1 MNRTLATLCTLGIMT
16 VLCFAHADDTIITT
30 KVYGAELPGKYKHP
44 ASITELDNRDLYI
57 AYYGGGGEYKDDSR
71 VWGGR
76 RKKGETTWSSPV
88 CIADTPF
95 LGEGNPVV
103 WQAPDGLVWLF
114 YVQRYGNTWSDSRVK
129 AKISRDGANT
139 WSDSVMIAFE
149 PGMMA
154 RGRPIVLND
163 GDYLLPLYHETGH
176 DRENV
181 GADTV
186 SLFLRHDPETR
197 IWTPTKGIPSRTGN
211 LQAEPVQ
218 ISDDHLVAYI
228 RRGGGYEPIDN
239 GYLVRSESRDGGRT
253 WSNGIDSQFP
263 NPNAAVSFIKL
274 ENGHLLLVYN
284 DNMNDRTPLTVAIS
298 TDNDKTYPHRRNIAE
313 GRNSFAYPMA
323 IQAKDGTIHVVY
335 TTNGRRTIMLA
346 TFQESAILARE
357 PK

>member
-1 MNRTLATLCTLGIMT
+1 MSRTLATLCMLGIM
-16 VLCFAHADDTIITT
+16 VVMCFAHADDTIITT
-30 KVYGAELPGKYKHP
+30 KVYGTELPGKYKHP
-44 ASITELDNRDLYI
+44 ASITELDNGARYI

-76 RKKGETTWSSPV
+76 RKKGKAKWSKPV

-129 AKISRDGANT
+129 AKISRDGART
-139 WSDSVMIAFE
+139 WSDSVMLAFDR
-149 PGMMA
+149 GTMA
-154 RGRPIVLND
+154 RGRPIALND
-163 GDYLLPLYHETGH
+163 GDYLLPLYTETGH

-181 GADTV
+181 GADTM

-218 ISDDHLVAYI
+218 ITDDHLVAYI
-228 RRGGGYEPIDN
+228 RRGGGYDPIDN
-239 GYLVRSESRDGGRT
+239 GYLVRSESRDGGLT
-253 WSNGIDSQFP
+253 WSDGADSKFP

-298 TDNDKTYPHRRNIAE
+298 TDNDKTYPYRRSIGE
-313 GRNSFAYPMA
+313 GANSFAYPMA
-323 IQAKDGTIHVVY
+323 IQAKDGAIHVVY
-335 TTNGRRTIMLA
+335 TTDERQTIMLA
-346 TFQESAILARE
+346 TFQESAILSHK

>member
-1 MNRTLATLCTLGIMT
+1 MSRIFVTLCALGIIT
-16 VLCFAHADDTIITT
+16 VVFGAHADDNITTT
-30 KVYGAELPGKYKHP
+30 KVYGTELPGKYKHP
-44 ASITELDNRDLYI
+44 ASITQLDNGDLYI
-57 AYYGGGGEYKDDSR
+57 AYYGGAGEYQDSR
-71 VWGGR
+71 VYGGR
-76 RKKGETTWSSPV
+76 REKGSTEWSKPV

-95 LGEGNPVV
+95 LGEGNPVI

-114 YVQRYGNTWSDSRVK
+114 YVQRYGDTWSDSRVK
-129 AKISRDGANT
+129 AKISKDGAHT

-197 IWTPTKGIPSRTGN
+197 TWTPTKGISSRVGN

-218 ISDDHLVAYI
+218 ITDDYLVAYL
-228 RRGGGYEPIDN
+228 RRGGGYEPVDD
-239 GYLVRSESRDGGRT
+239 GYLVRSESQDGGRT
-253 WSNGIDSQFP
+253 WSDGVDSEFR

-274 ENGHLLLVYN
+274 QNGHLLLVYN

-298 TDNDKTYPHRRNIAE
+298 TDNDKTYPHRRNIGE
-313 GRNSFAYPMA
+313 GKNSFAYPMA

-335 TTNGRRTIMLA
+335 TTNNRSTVMLA
-346 TFQESAILARE
+346 TFQESAILGHKKE
-357 PK
+357 